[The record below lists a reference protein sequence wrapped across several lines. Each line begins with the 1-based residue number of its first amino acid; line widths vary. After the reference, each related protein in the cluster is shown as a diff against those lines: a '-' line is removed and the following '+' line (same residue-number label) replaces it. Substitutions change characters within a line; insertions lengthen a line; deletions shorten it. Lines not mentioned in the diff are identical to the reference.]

1 MKNIL
6 SSLFIFA
13 AGAGIGSVVTW
24 KLLKTKYEQIAQEEI
39 ESVKEVFARIYDPE
53 NKETESVE
61 ENADEEQPKLDKPKT
76 KAQMDFEDM
85 VDIIEEQ
92 GYAEVEKGGPGPMAN
107 SKPYVIEPEEFG
119 ESDYETV
126 TLTYYT
132 DGVLADD
139 GMYIIEDVADV
150 VGEDFAEHF
159 GEYEDDSVHIRND
172 ARQIDYEILQEA
184 RAFSDVVDNGAGSNR

>member
-39 ESVKEVFARIYDPE
+39 ESVKEVFARLHDPE
-53 NKETESVE
+53 NKESESVE
-61 ENADEEQPKLDKPKT
+61 ENTDEEQPKPKT
-76 KAQMDFEDM
+76 KAQMNFDDM

-92 GYAEVEKGGPGPMAN
+92 GYAEVQKGGPGPMKN
-107 SKPYVIEPEEFG
+107 DRPYVIEPEEFG
-119 ESDYETV
+119 EGDYETV

-139 GMYIIEDVADV
+139 MMYVIEDVDDV
-150 VGEDFAEHF
+150 VGEDFADHF

-184 RAFSDVVDNGAGSNR
+184 RAYKDVVNTGTGSIR